1 MSVAVTAA
9 QLART
14 QARLGP
20 STSDQRAR
28 PAAAD
33 GGLDEAG
40 LAAIDERLSALRD
53 QAARHPD
60 VAAEHLLEAAA
71 VAPLV
76 EIDGAKRFE
85 DRSFDD
91 LVEFAAEMPW

>member
-9 QLART
+9 QLARA
-14 QARLGP
+14 QATLGRP
-20 STSDQRAR
+20 ASKQRVR
-28 PAAAD
+28 SAAAD
-33 GGLDEAG
+33 GGLDEAK

-53 QAARHPD
+53 QAARHPG

-71 VAPLV
+71 VAPLI

-85 DRSFDD
+85 DQSFAD
-91 LVEFAAEMPW
+91 LVDFAAEMPW